1 MNPFSDIFLDLSK
14 AALISSIVDITIVF
28 YIIYRVMLLI
38 KGTRALQMLIGV
50 FLTLGLY
57 LISND
62 AVLGLTTLH
71 WILEKFVSYFLV
83 ILIILFQPD
92 IRRALSQVGRNPLF
106 LTGNRKAGTA
116 VYEEV
121 IKAAMRLSD
130 KRLGALIVLEKEAD
144 LTPFTE
150 EAIAMDAQVTADTL
164 FSIFIPTHENPLH
177 DGAVIIREG
186 RISHAACFLPLTENQ
201 KIDKNLGTRHR
212 AAIGLTEATDA
223 VVVVVSEETGTVS
236 ICDHGEIRR
245 GFDARSLRD
254 ALMDLF
260 GPGRRKGHE

>member
-1 MNPFSDIFLDLSK
+1 MHRRLPYAWS
-14 AALISSIVDITIVF
+14 
-28 YIIYRVMLLI
+28 
-38 KGTRALQMLIGV
+38 
-50 FLTLGLY
+50 Y

-62 AVLGLTTLH
+62 AVLGLTTLPGSGKVRQLLPGH
-71 WILEKFVSYFLV
+71 PDHPV
-83 ILIILFQPD
+83 QPD
-92 IRRALSQVGRNPLF
+92 IRRPLQVGRNPLF

>member
-14 AALISSIVDITIVF
+14 AALISSIVDVTIVF

-164 FSIFIPTHENPLH
+164 FSIFKI
-177 DGAVIIREG
+177 G
-186 RISHAACFLPLTENQ
+186 RAH
-201 KIDKNLGTRHR
+201 
-212 AAIGLTEATDA
+212 
-223 VVVVVSEETGTVS
+223 V
-236 ICDHGEIRR
+236 
-245 GFDARSLRD
+245 
-254 ALMDLF
+254 
-260 GPGRRKGHE
+260 